1 MEKWQKNVCFVVTF
15 IIHIPV
21 TSYLRDPNHQGP
33 AKRIHVLHYQLL
45 TWIDIFTKSLTP
57 LNFEHVV
64 LSPGIQII
72 HDITSPERAMNDKRY
87 PSNITRICIC
97 IFVHVGS
104 EMHC

>member
-1 MEKWQKNVCFVVTF
+1 MKLINIGTNYSVVSSTNF
-15 IIHIPV
+15 NN
-21 TSYLRDPNHQGP
+21 S
-33 AKRIHVLHYQLL
+33 L

-87 PSNITRICIC
+87 PSNITRICIY

>member
-1 MEKWQKNVCFVVTF
+1 MCTDE
-15 IIHIPV
+15 
-21 TSYLRDPNHQGP
+21 
-33 AKRIHVLHYQLL
+33 RIRNAESL

-87 PSNITRICIC
+87 PSNITRICIWQC

>member
-1 MEKWQKNVCFVVTF
+1 MSHFYFIFLKITQVGLNMVHLDPVVQSIVSLT
-15 IIHIPV
+15 I
-21 TSYLRDPNHQGP
+21 S
-33 AKRIHVLHYQLL
+33 L
-45 TWIDIFTKSLTP
+45 TWIDIFTKSLTPP

>member
-1 MEKWQKNVCFVVTF
+1 MCERKLIAKVSVTNN
-15 IIHIPV
+15 
-21 TSYLRDPNHQGP
+21 LRQRNIVRGNQ
-33 AKRIHVLHYQLL
+33 AL

>member
-1 MEKWQKNVCFVVTF
+1 MNYYYYEEQTGTTG
-15 IIHIPV
+15 IIND
-21 TSYLRDPNHQGP
+21 RNH
-33 AKRIHVLHYQLL
+33 VL

>member
-1 MEKWQKNVCFVVTF
+1 MVCTYTF
-15 IIHIPV
+15 SKACLIHKFIKHGFFDRSLVP
-21 TSYLRDPNHQGP
+21 
-33 AKRIHVLHYQLL
+33 L
-45 TWIDIFTKSLTP
+45 TWIDIFTKSLTPP

>member
-1 MEKWQKNVCFVVTF
+1 MAFITRSIFVCKF
-15 IIHIPV
+15 IISGLKPV
-21 TSYLRDPNHQGP
+21 H
-33 AKRIHVLHYQLL
+33 L
-45 TWIDIFTKSLTP
+45 TWIDIFTKSLPPP